1 MADRTVRAIF
11 EARVSGAQKGMRD
24 LATDVDKAGRKV
36 DGLTKDLK
44 TLDGQKVK
52 PSIDVAIEAAEK
64 DVKDLRAKLDD
75 LSTQEASPKVTADT
89 EAAQKKL
96 DAAENRLSALRG
108 AKAEL
113 TVTADTSKAEQA
125 IDDVGE
131 AGAPAGDEAGQGLSK
146 GILAALTAIPI
157 AGAIVGIGAAIGT
170 ALMAGIKDGLQVE
183 ATQDL
188 FSARTGLDE
197 QTARKFGRAAGEAY
211 ANVFGESVAANM
223 DTARLALQN
232 GLIDENATQ
241 AEVQKVIEQLSG
253 ITEVFEYDIPQAATA
268 VGNMMKTGLVA
279 DAEEAFDLI
288 TVASQNVFA
297 EDLMDTLTEYSGSF
311 FQLGLDGQ
319 AAMSAII
326 SAMDSGARN
335 TDVVADAFKEMGLRI
350 REEGTTVAD
359 DVREALESIGLDA
372 DRILGA
378 IRDGGPESE
387 QAIQDIFTALKD
399 TEAQGGNTQNA
410 ITALFGGPGED
421 LATAIFGVNLSLA
434 ETEGSAGA
442 AQRALDTWADNAAT
456 KTEEAKRNIDL
467 AVQGIQGALASAF
480 SDEIAGAA
488 EWVSKNRAPLME
500 FMLEV
505 VNGAFEMGG
514 AFVEFGATA
523 LNATADVIEGLAKLI
538 DSLPGDQSELKESMM
553 GIADGLREGADTME
567 TDWTAALDGMQAK
580 ANEWAAP
587 AIMDAR
593 VNDAIAAM
601 MEDMDRFATKV
612 EESGGEIT
620 INGSTMGA
628 EEALQLLIG
637 NINAEDGTVTIN
649 GEKVPAEKALD
660 TLLSI
665 VNSSEGAVTVG
676 ADDEPARQRLNEAM
690 EAVWLAEEDITINGD
705 TEEARKRL
713 EEAKEDVRRAEAA
726 MKVSADIAAAEAK
739 INNLARDRSL
749 TITANVRVTGS
760 NLSAIATHDGGW
772 TGRLPGRNAGGWVP
786 GDDPGYDNILWPL
799 YTGGTVLSQPLAGDE
814 FVVNSTDARFWGPL
828 LEWMNAGGR
837 PPSASQESGGFPSH
851 ITLVDESGGI
861 LTRAR
866 VVAGQEVR
874 AFEQTRRRVAR

>member
-11 EARVSGAQKGMRD
+11 EARVSGAQKAMRD

-36 DGLTKDLK
+36 DDLDKDLK
-44 TLDGQKVK
+44 SLD
-52 PSIDVAIEAAEK
+52 
-64 DVKDLRAKLDD
+64 
-75 LSTQEASPKVTADT
+75 
-89 EAAQKKL
+89 
-96 DAAENRLSALRG
+96 
-108 AKAEL
+108 
-113 TVTADTSKAEQA
+113 TVTAKPKVDADTKAALGDLGKVESDVKALDGTTADLKVDADTSAARDE
-125 IDDVGE
+125 IDSL
-131 AGAPAGDEAGQGLSK
+131 GDEGSKAGEDAGEGLSK
-146 GILAALTAIPI
+146 GIIAALATIPI
-157 AGAIVGIGAAIGT
+157 AGAIVGIGAAIGG
-170 ALMAGIKDGLQVE
+170 ALLQGIQDGLAVE

-197 QTARKFGRAAGEAY
+197 DTARKFARAAGEAY
-211 ANVFGESVAANM
+211 ANVFGESVATNL

-268 VGNMMKTGLVA
+268 VGNMIKTGLVA

-359 DVREALESIGLDA
+359 DVRAALESIGLDA
-372 DRILGA
+372 DRVLGA

-456 KTEEAKRNIDL
+456 KIEEAKRNIDL

-488 EWVSKNRAPLME
+488 DWVSKNRAPLME

-514 AFVEFGATA
+514 GFVEFGATA
-523 LNATADVIEGLAKLI
+523 LNAIADVIDGLAQLI

-620 INGSTMGA
+620 INGSTLNA

-637 NINAEDGTVTIN
+637 NINEEDGTVTIN

-660 TLLSI
+660 TLLAI

-676 ADDEPARQRLNEAM
+676 ADDEPARQRLNDAM
-690 EAVWLAEEDITINGD
+690 KAVREAEEDITINGD

-713 EEAKEDVRRAEAA
+713 EEAKEAVRRAEAA

-760 NLSAIATHDGGW
+760 NLSAIPTHDGGW

-799 YTGGTVLSQPLAGDE
+799 YTGGTVLNQPLAGDE

-837 PPSASQESGGFPSH
+837 PPASSQESGGFPSH